1 MIPTFTRCLRKT
13 PTAVYLK
20 QLNKTIED
28 LYMNKT
34 ITVDLRQK
42 LKPTSTLTPRFY
54 GLPQVHKR
62 DNPLRPIVASR
73 GLITYKLVRYVADVL
88 KPLMGMNGYA
98 LKNSVHLVEFMK
110 DLVLLEGTVLVSFD
124 VTPLFTK
131 VPVARSLKI
140 IVDRLENDPLL
151 GERTPCPLCRSETF
165 LRFASPQPTFNLMG

>member
-1 MIPTFTRCLRKT
+1 MIPTLTRCLRKT
-13 PTAVYLK
+13 PRAVYLK

-42 LKPTSTLTPRFY
+42 LKPMSTLTPRFY
-54 GLPQVHKR
+54 GLPKVHKR
-62 DNPLRPIVASR
+62 DNPLRPIVASC
-73 GLITYKLVRYVADVL
+73 GSITNKLARYVTDVL

-131 VPVARSLKI
+131 VPRSLKI